1 MRYRV
6 KDYEIYFPAGDVQ
19 LIIFEPKDLT
29 IEDIRLIVNETKN
42 TVICSS
48 MQKSNVIVAATQDHK
63 TTVTVPK
70 SVCVLDTTDQLTI
83 EIDNGETLAIPTDYA
98 KEETLNT
105 VGKEVHEIAV
115 GTDFTFVKSAIVS
128 DSGTK
133 YTYDGFFSYSP
144 TRGRTVRFNRWS
156 FDAGAGVLVR
166 VCTMPDDTKVG
177 GVIYGWT
184 DELIPPEGGQN
195 GKPTDPTGDTIASF
209 EYDNLETEK
218 MASANKQDILDAI
231 NNIPTPVIPNDY
243 AKEDNATNNKL
254 ELLNKLNML
263 INMIG
268 PGDSFANFVAAP
280 NLIYL
285 GTASYDEETNTI
297 YIGEDGYYDENEQTI
312 FING

>member
-1 MRYRV
+1 MRYRI
-6 KDYEIYFPAGDVQ
+6 KDYTIYKPAGDVQ

-48 MQKSNVIVAATQDHK
+48 MQKSNVIVAATQDHR

-98 KEETLNT
+98 KEQTLN
-105 VGKEVHEIAV
+105 E
-115 GTDFTFVKSAIVS
+115 KSQAI
-128 DSGTK
+128 
-133 YTYDGFFSYSP
+133 
-144 TRGRTVRFNRWS
+144 
-156 FDAGAGVLVR
+156 
-166 VCTMPDDTKVG
+166 
-177 GVIYGWT
+177 
-184 DELIPPEGGQN
+184 
-195 GKPTDPTGDTIASF
+195 
-209 EYDNLETEK
+209 
-218 MASANKQDILDAI
+218 QDKID
-231 NNIPTPVIPNDY
+231 NIPTPVIPTDY
-243 AKEDNATNNKL
+243 AKENNATNNKL

>member
-1 MRYRV
+1 MRYRI
-6 KDYEIYFPAGDVQ
+6 KDYTIYKPAGDVQ

-48 MQKSNVIVAATQDHK
+48 MQKSNVIVAATQDHR

-98 KEETLNT
+98 KEN
-105 VGKEVHEIAV
+105 
-115 GTDFTFVKSAIVS
+115 
-128 DSGTK
+128 
-133 YTYDGFFSYSP
+133 
-144 TRGRTVRFNRWS
+144 
-156 FDAGAGVLVR
+156 
-166 VCTMPDDTKVG
+166 
-177 GVIYGWT
+177 
-184 DELIPPEGGQN
+184 
-195 GKPTDPTGDTIASF
+195 
-209 EYDNLETEK
+209 
-218 MASANKQDILDAI
+218 
-231 NNIPTPVIPNDY
+231 
-243 AKEDNATNNKL
+243 NATNNKL